1 MLSILVRGVLS
12 SRHQQCS
19 SQIDFSIGFRLFSVI
34 WCNVQAHLGKTC
46 NSMRE
51 NMY

>member
-1 MLSILVRGVLS
+1 MLSVLVGGELS
-12 SRHQQCS
+12 TRHQQRS
-19 SQIDFSIGFRLFSVI
+19 SHIDFSIGFRLFPVI
-34 WCNVQAHLGKTC
+34 GRNVQAHLGKTC

>member
-19 SQIDFSIGFRLFSVI
+19 SRIDFSIGFHLFPVI
-34 WCNVQAHLGKTC
+34 GRNMQAHLGKTC
-46 NSMRE
+46 NLVRE

>member
-1 MLSILVRGVLS
+1 MPSILVRGVLS

-19 SQIDFSIGFRLFSVI
+19 SHIDFSIGFRLFPVI
-34 WCNVQAHLGKTC
+34 GRNVQAHLGKTC
-46 NSMRE
+46 NLVRE